1 MTDPR
6 LTHRAKLVAELQ
18 ERLSNAL
25 SDDDADFLATALV
38 ESASDLEAVCISA
51 LREAKIAAAMAEGTK
66 TVEAEIRARRQRLER
81 KDETIRAAVANAM
94 QEAGIQKIV
103 SDDMTVSFRANKPSI
118 AFACEPDLTIVDQY
132 GGFIKMKEVYS
143 WDKEAVREW
152 LDAGNTLSFAK
163 LTNAAPGLTLRSK

>member
-81 KDETIRAAVANAM
+81 KDETIRAAVAF
-94 QEAGIQKIV
+94 KR
-103 SDDMTVSFRANKPSI
+103 SYP
-118 AFACEPDLTIVDQY
+118 TI
-132 GGFIKMKEVYS
+132 
-143 WDKEAVREW
+143 
-152 LDAGNTLSFAK
+152 
-163 LTNAAPGLTLRSK
+163 

>member
-103 SDDMTVSFRANKPSI
+103 SDDMTISMRMGKAPLI
-118 AFACEPDLTIVDQY
+118 IDREPDERDYATSLATRKLIYAWNKD
-132 GGFIKMKEVYS
+132 
-143 WDKEAVREW
+143 AVRRE
-152 LDAGNTLSFAK
+152 LDEGDTLPFARLGN
-163 LTNAAPGLTLRSK
+163 PCPQIVVRSK